1 MQLKT
6 LLEDMEYQ
14 VVQGHIDQEISALI
28 YDSRKAAPGAVFV
41 CICGAVRDGHDF
53 AKEVTEKGCPVL
65 IVQKDVE
72 VSADVTVIRVED
84 TRLALAQASA
94 AFFGHPAKEL
104 TTIGITGTKGKTTAT
119 YMVRSILEHSG
130 YKTGLIGTIDIYL
143 SRERGTCCE

>member
-84 TRLALAQASA
+84 TRLALA
-94 AFFGHPAKEL
+94 
-104 TTIGITGTKGKTTAT
+104 
-119 YMVRSILEHSG
+119 
-130 YKTGLIGTIDIYL
+130 
-143 SRERGTCCE
+143 